1 MSNENTEEVVAS
13 QENDNTA
20 EVGNENKADFVKV
33 SKLDYEKMNQT
44 LGSLKRE
51 NKDLKKVKDEPKE
64 TDSKPDNAHLEKL
77 EKLSMRIAGIDHPE
91 DMELA
96 RKTAKKWN
104 VDIDEVLADEDFKVK
119 LGKQQSVRAN
129 TLATSGVRGGAG
141 ASGAKFTPEYW
152 MAKGVP
158 PTASDVPDRKARTA
172 IARAMMASTKNG
184 KKFYND

>member
-1 MSNENTEEVVAS
+1 MNNGENPEVVA
-13 QENDNTA
+13 EETDNTA
-20 EVGNENKADFVKV
+20 EVSNENEADFVKV
-33 SKLDYEKMNQT
+33 SKSDYEKMNQT

-51 NKDLKKVKDEPKE
+51 NKDLKKSKEPVE

-77 EKLSMRIAGIDHPE
+77 ERLSMRIAGIDHPE

-104 VDIDEVLADEDFKVK
+104 VDIDEVLADEDFKAK

-152 MAKGVP
+152 IAKGVP
-158 PTASDVPDRKARTA
+158 PTASDVPDRKARVI
-172 IARAMMASTKNG
+172 IARAMMASTKSG
-184 KKFYND
+184 KKFHND